1 MDTQLSQKV
10 LDNASIDVP
19 YVKCF
24 HEARRDEAAGL
35 EEAHLWHCIRLRPRR
50 ALLYAA
56 MKERARPNQSDPRN
70 LDRRACRLTRSN
82 LQATTY
88 PRSHRHE
95 NGTKH
100 TNSFGSRWVTVE
112 QLGRSLTAWAGY
124 DIQNAVHIGRMSL
137 MFQDQVTDRFVTN
150 YQVHDPCQRVDG
162 HQ

>member
-1 MDTQLSQKV
+1 MALRQI
-10 LDNASIDVP
+10 ASEGTTV
-19 YVKCF
+19 CR
-24 HEARRDEAAGL
+24 E
-35 EEAHLWHCIRLRPRR
+35 
-50 ALLYAA
+50 
-56 MKERARPNQSDPRN
+56 ERAREAQSIRPAEPGPSCVPAD
-70 LDRRACRLTRSN
+70 SQHY

-88 PRSHRHE
+88 PGSHRHE

-100 TNSFGSRWVTVE
+100 TNSFGSRWVIVE